1 MSEIAIS
8 IGPDE
13 LEALIRRVI
22 REELA
27 RLLQTPVKS
36 ILDDWK
42 QEGPDDP
49 IADDL
54 LLKDALAVIQKYKD
68 TPAWIDWE
76 EFETELDKVEAASEL
91 PD

>member
-8 IGPDE
+8 VGPEE
-13 LEALIRRVI
+13 LEALIHRVI

-27 RLLQTPVKS
+27 RLLQRPIKS

-68 TPAWIDWE
+68 KPVAWLNWE
-76 EFETELDKVEAASEL
+76 EFKTELDK
-91 PD
+91 